1 MEQKRY
7 EEKGSWK
14 EKDKSVAALPDHV
27 RQEEEREVSPCK
39 SRKQVTQAIKVN

>member
-1 MEQKRY
+1 MEQKRQ

-27 RQEEEREVSPCK
+27 RQEEKRDISPCK
-39 SRKQVTQAIKVN
+39 SRKQDTQGTKVN